1 MSESKDKY
9 IESYIKSLAAVENE
23 MEPLK
28 EHKRELK
35 ASYVDNGWLTKEEIS
50 MAVKAFRLI
59 KGEVDMDQLRDFYNQ
74 VSKTIGRG

>member
-9 IESYIKSLAAVENE
+9 IESYIKALAAVENE